1 MFGIDGVLYIPAYIS
16 PQHHDALLA
25 TIDAQPWRTDLA
37 RRTQHYGYVYDYRAR
52 SVDASA
58 WLGELPAWLARIA
71 RQIAVDGLVQAPPDQ
86 AIVNEYQP
94 GQGIA
99 DHIDC
104 TPCFDD
110 VIVSLSLGTP
120 VLMDLRRQERHVAV
134 WLEPRSLLVLRGE
147 GRYAWTHGIARRQYD
162 VRDDARVPRGRRLSV
177 TFRRV
182 IVAEPNGVSGPDVV
196 HPPKRRDARPTSG

>member
-1 MFGIDGVLYIPAYIS
+1 MLGIDGLLYIPGYIS
-16 PQHHDALLA
+16 IQHHDALVE

-58 WLGELPAWLARIA
+58 WLGELPRWLARIA
-71 RQIAVDGLVQAPPDQ
+71 RQLVVDGLVGAAPDQ
-86 AIVNEYQP
+86 AIINEYTP

-110 VIVSLSLGTP
+110 VIISLSLGSLA
-120 VLMDLRRQERHVAV
+120 VMDLKRQGHQVPI
-134 WLEPRSLLVLRGE
+134 WLEPRSLLVLRGSA
-147 GRYAWTHGIARRQYD
+147 RYDWTHGIARRQHD
-162 VRDDARVPRGRRLSV
+162 SVGEARVPRGRRLSV

-182 IVAEPNGVSGPDVV
+182 LLATAEPAASGEAVIG
-196 HPPKRRDARPTSG
+196 SSE

>member
-16 PQHHDALLA
+16 PQHHDALIA
-25 TIDAQPWRTDLA
+25 TIDAQPWHAALA

-58 WLGELPAWLARIA
+58 WLGELPPWLACIA
-71 RQIAVDGLVQAPPDQ
+71 RQLAADGLVQQVPDQ
-86 AIVNEYQP
+86 AIINEYLP

-110 VIVSLSLGTP
+110 VIVSLSLGAP
-120 VLMDLRRQERHVAV
+120 VMMDLKRQGKHVAV
-134 WLEPRSLLVLRGE
+134 WLEPRSILVLRGE

-162 VRDDARVPRGRRLSV
+162 TLNGVRVPRERRLSV
-177 TFRRV
+177 TFRSV
-182 IVAEPNGVSGPDVV
+182 IITKPATLAIASVAGVDE
-196 HPPKRRDARPTSG
+196 

>member
-16 PQHHDALLA
+16 PQHHDALVT
-25 TIDAQPWRTDLA
+25 TIDAQLWRGDLA

-58 WLGELPAWLARIA
+58 WLGELPPWLARIA
-71 RQIAVDGLVQAPPDQ
+71 RQLTADGLVQKVPDQ
-86 AIVNEYQP
+86 AIINEYLP

-99 DHIDC
+99 DHVDC

-110 VIVSLSLGTP
+110 VIVSLSLGAP
-120 VLMDLRRQERHVAV
+120 VMMDLKRQGKHVAV
-134 WLEPRSLLVLRGE
+134 WLEPRSILVLRGE

-162 VRDDARVPRGRRLSV
+162 TLDGVRVPRERRLSV
-177 TFRRV
+177 TFRTV
-182 IVAEPNGVSGPDVV
+182 IVMKSTGASSSDVTTVAE
-196 HPPKRRDARPTSG
+196 